1 VLVLAPTRELA
12 LQIKVECDKFGA
24 SSEIKNT
31 VIYGGVPKRP
41 QMEQLKRGVE
51 ICIATPGRLID
62 MLESNATN
70 LRRVT
75 YLVLDEADRML
86 DMGFEPQMKSI
97 VSQIRPDR
105 QTLMWS
111 ATWPKE
117 VQSISREFQKDAY
130 QVHVGSMDLQA
141 NKNITQIV
149 EVVTDGDKW
158 QRLQHHLKDTQPSDR
173 VLIFVETK
181 KGADMLTRSLNSSKY
196 PASAMHGD
204 KSQGERDQALLD
216 FRSGRSPI
224 MVATDVAARGLDV
237 KDVRVVVNFDMPNN
251 IEEYV
256 HASLPLSLFL
266 SPLCCLLYS
275 LSLSSLLLQLRASHW
290 PHGSRRRQGHLH
302 LLLHG
307 QERQDGPRARDHPA
321 RGQPGGAP
329 RPQRTRRRRRR
340 WTQPLR
346 WPLKN
351 LFAPFFSL
359 SVRLFHFKTRQ
370 ILIHHHTDSSTQNIT
385 H

>member
-41 QMEQLKRGVE
+41 QQEQLRRGVE

-62 MLESNATN
+62 MLEGNSTN

-117 VQSISREFQKDAY
+117 VQAISREFQKDAY

-149 EVVTDGDKW
+149 EVVTDGEKW
-158 QRLQHHLKDTQPSDR
+158 SRLQHHLKDTQPGDR

-181 KGADMLTRSLNSSKY
+181 KGADMLCRSLGSSKFF
-196 PASAMHGD
+196 ASAMHGD

-216 FRSGRSPI
+216 FRSGRNPI

-251 IEEYV
+251 IEECV
-256 HASLPLSLFL
+256 LPF
-266 SPLCCLLYS
+266 S
-275 LSLSSLLLQLRASHW
+275 LSLSLPLPACFLPFTHPLSSPSLPATFTASAV
-290 PHGSRRRQGHLH
+290 PVVPA
-302 LLLHG
+302 
-307 QERQDGPRARDHPA
+307 PRAPPSPSSPTRTA
-321 RGQPGGAP
+321 RWLA
-329 RPQRTRRRRRR
+329 T
-340 WTQPLR
+340 
-346 WPLKN
+346 
-351 LFAPFFSL
+351 SL
-359 SVRLFHFKTRQ
+359 PS
-370 ILIHHHTDSSTQNIT
+370 
-385 H
+385 